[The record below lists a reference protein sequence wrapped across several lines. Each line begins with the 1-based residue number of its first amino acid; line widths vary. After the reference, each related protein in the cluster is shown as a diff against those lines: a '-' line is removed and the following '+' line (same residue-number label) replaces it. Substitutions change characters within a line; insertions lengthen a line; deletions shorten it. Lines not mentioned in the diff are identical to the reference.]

1 MQISRIYSNRRQIFE
16 PIDFNV
22 GADASRLNVIV
33 GEVRRPADRK
43 RDSHN
48 LGKTTLLHLI
58 DFLMLRFLSPEFFLA
73 KRKERFEGFVFFL
86 EIALNAGDFATI
98 RRGVAEPS
106 EIWMTRHTN
115 RGQDFTDTADD
126 IWDHRALG
134 LEAARELLD
143 AWLNLRV
150 LKPYDYRKAITYFLR
165 SQDDWSDE
173 LQLRK
178 FLQGK
183 DSAWKPFVAH
193 LFGFNNNVFVR
204 KYELDEQIE
213 AANQKLREQQAEV
226 QFKEDD
232 LPALMAEIS
241 ALKQEIDGIA
251 IQLDA
256 FHFDAEERRLMGE
269 LVNGIEAEIS
279 AINIELY
286 DIRYDIRQIDEALD
300 HRDKFDLREI
310 AQVFEETKLHFP
322 DALKRKYEELIT
334 FNKKVTH
341 ERDVA
346 LRSRRRQL
354 ENRADEL
361 QARRGVLDADRQ
373 RSLAT
378 LRTTDTLT
386 KFKELQKV
394 LGEQR
399 AQLIYR
405 DEQRKKLELV
415 AETARQVRELERKR
429 GRVVDELK
437 VLLNKQT
444 QIVERFRGIFNHYC
458 QQVLDHNGLFYFRLN
473 SNHNLVY
480 EIGLEEKGHLGKASS
495 QSDGMSY
502 KKLICALFDLALL
515 KVYEDAPFFH
525 FVYHDGV
532 LEALDNR
539 KKEALLKIVREQV
552 STGKTQYILTLIDAD
567 MPRNA
572 AGKRQS
578 FSKDEVILR
587 LHDDGDAG
595 RLFKMPE
602 F

>member
-1 MQISRIYSNRRQIFE
+1 MQISRIYSNKPQIFE

-22 GADASRLNVIV
+22 GADASRLNVVI
-33 GEVRRPADRK
+33 GEVRRPTDRK

-58 DFLMLRFLSPEFFLA
+58 DFLMLRGMSPEFFLA
-73 KRKERFEGFVFFL
+73 KRKERFDGFVFFL

-98 RRGVAEPS
+98 RRSVAEPS
-106 EIWMTRHTN
+106 DIWMTRHAD
-115 RGQDFTDTADD
+115 RGQDFSDASDD
-126 IWDHRALG
+126 AWGHRALG
-134 LEAARELLD
+134 FEAARELLD
-143 AWLNLRV
+143 AWLDLRI

-178 FLQGK
+178 FVQGK

-204 KYELDEQIE
+204 KYELDEQID

-241 ALKQEIDGIA
+241 ALRQEIDGIS

-256 FHFDAEERRLMGE
+256 FQFDAEERRLMEE
-269 LVNGIEAEIS
+269 LVNGIEAEI
-279 AINIELY
+279 ANINSELY
-286 DIRYDIRQIDEALD
+286 DIRYDIRQINAALD
-300 HRDKFDLREI
+300 HQDKFDLKEI

-322 DALKRKYEELIT
+322 DALKRKYEELIA

-346 LRSRRRQL
+346 LRSRRREL
-354 ENRADEL
+354 ESRADEL

-373 RSLAT
+373 RSLST
-378 LRTTDTLT
+378 LRNTDTFA
-386 KFKELQKV
+386 KFKELQKL
-394 LGEQR
+394 LGERR

-415 AETARQVRELERKR
+415 AETARQVRELERER

-444 QIVERFRGIFNHYC
+444 PIVERFRGIFNHYC
-458 QQVLDHNGLFYFRLN
+458 QQVLDHNGLFYFKLN
-473 SNHNLVY
+473 SNHNLIY
-480 EIGLEEKGHLGKASS
+480 EIGLEEKGQLGKASS
-495 QSDGMSY
+495 QSDGTSY

-539 KKEALLKIVREQV
+539 KKEALLKIVREQIAK
-552 STGKTQYILTLIDAD
+552 GKTQYIMTLIDAD

-572 AGKRQS
+572 AGKRQP
-578 FSKDEVILR
+578 FPDDEIILR
-587 LHDDGDAG
+587 LHDEGDAG